1 MLRDDDA
8 RATAVSSPPS
18 EPIPFLDLKAQYAG
32 IRGEIHRA
40 LQEVAD
46 GTTYVL
52 GPRVARFEDDF
63 ASYLG
68 ARHCVGLNSGT
79 SALHLALI
87 CAGVGAG
94 DEVIT
99 VPMTF
104 VATTWAISYVG
115 ATQVFVDVDP

>member
-1 MLRDDDA
+1 MIGSDDVRTTPEA
-8 RATAVSSPPS
+8 RPGEGPVS
-18 EPIPFLDLKAQYAG
+18 FLDLKAQYAG
-32 IRGEIHRA
+32 IRAEILQA

-52 GPRVARFEDDF
+52 GPRVSGFEEAF

-68 ARHCVGLNSGT
+68 AGHCVGVNSGT
-79 SALHLALI
+79 SALHLGLI
-87 CAGVGAG
+87 CAGVRPG

-104 VATTWAISYVG
+104 VATCWAISYI
-115 ATQVFVDVDP
+115 